1 MLSRSALGLLAFLTP
16 AAAHA
21 QSFSFLSGEWIVTA
35 KGNIAATPKYP
46 GADEM
51 RMTAY
56 PSLGFRRPGEA
67 ETFGAPDDPASFA
80 LIRSGG
86 LRLGPSLKF
95 VGARKSS
102 DNAELVG
109 LRDVDWTLEA
119 GAFAE
124 YWFSPNFRTRA
135 DIRYGFRGHR
145 GVVADL
151 GGDVVAPVGAWTF
164 SAGPRMTLA
173 STGYMSSYFGVTA
186 AEAASTAPGVTAFS
200 ASGGVRSVGLAGAA
214 TYRFSPEWAV
224 TGYARWDRLVGDA
237 ADSTITRVT
246 GSPNQFTL
254 GATVAYSF
262 TIRIP

>member
-1 MLSRSALGLLAFLTP
+1 MLSRSALGLLFLLAP

-35 KGNIAATPKYP
+35 KGTVAATPSYP

-51 RMTAY
+51 RVSGY

-86 LRLGPSLKF
+86 LRLGPSFKF
-95 VGARKSS
+95 IGSRKAS
-102 DNAELVG
+102 DNAELAG
-109 LRDVDWTLEA
+109 LNDVDWTLEA
-119 GAFAE
+119 GVFAE

-135 DIRYGFRGHR
+135 DVRYGFHGHR

-151 GGDVVAPVGAWTF
+151 GADLVLPTGAWTF
-164 SAGPRMTLA
+164 SAGPRVTLA
-173 STGYMSSYFGVTA
+173 SGQYMDAYFGIS
-186 AEAASTAPGVTAFS
+186 STESG
-200 ASGGVRSVGLAGAA
+200 ASGLAEYGPGGGLRSVGLAGAA

-224 TGYARWDRLVGDA
+224 TGFARWDRLVGDA
-237 ADSTITRVT
+237 ADSPITRVI
-246 GSPNQFTL
+246 GSPNQVTV
-254 GATVAYSF
+254 GASVAYSF
-262 TIRIP
+262 SIRIP